1 MKPPPGDGPRWL
13 LMVGIPPEHTALADE
28 TGDPG
33 VAAEPDRD
41 TGATDRPGRRYG
53 MNRSSIAAAA
63 AFLLACAP
71 LGVHAQQA
79 PRAAAAASADTVS
92 LTLDAALTRALGES
106 DEIRLARSEV
116 GLANAE
122 VRATRAQAL
131 PQLSANVA
139 YTRTFASPFGGGGG
153 GITLPDSLRFS
164 PDSTLSLAQRVS
176 YLERNTPNAGLMG
189 IGSLFS
195 GLPFGQENTYT
206 ATLSGS
212 QTLFSGGRTGA
223 ALRIAR
229 SYRSAAELTLVE
241 REAEITLQVRTA
253 YTQAQLA
260 QELSTIARAALE
272 QAEAFLAQER
282 LRQRAG
288 ESSDLEVLRAEV
300 SRDNLRPQLV
310 QAENAAQLA
319 QLELKRLLNIPAGQ
333 PVRLTSPLDAPAQ
346 AAAEADAALATAGR
360 ASVAAAEQQVA
371 MREEGIRIAR
381 GAFLPT
387 VSLQAHY
394 GRQLQ
399 PTSMFA
405 FGESWRGD
413 AAATLNVSVPIF
425 SGGQRTAELQQA
437 RLEAERAR
445 LQLSQLREGVQV
457 EYEQARGEAERART
471 AITARQTTVQAAQR
485 VYDLTV
491 LRYQRGLATQL
502 EVSQSRLELLQARS
516 NLAQAIADLRIAAA
530 RVQRATGGTAQ

>member
-1 MKPPPGDGPRWL
+1 M
-13 LMVGIPPEHTALADE
+13 T
-28 TGDPG
+28 
-33 VAAEPDRD
+33 
-41 TGATDRPGRRYG
+41 
-53 MNRSSIAAAA
+53 RSTTVAAAA
-63 AFLLACAP
+63 ALLLALAP
-71 LGVHAQQA
+71 RGVQAQQ
-79 PRAAAAASADTVS
+79 PAAAASTRDTVS
-92 LTLDAALTRALGES
+92 LSLEGAVTRALGES
-106 DEIRLARSEV
+106 DEIRLARSDV
-116 GLANAE
+116 GLAAAQ

-131 PQLSANVA
+131 PQLSANLA

-153 GITLPDSLRFS
+153 IALPDSLSFS
-164 PDSTLSLAQRVS
+164 PDSTAPLAERVR
-176 YLERNTPNAGLMG
+176 YLEENATLAGLQG
-189 IGSLFS
+189 LGSLFS
-195 GLPFGQENTYT
+195 GLPFGQANTYT

-229 SYRSAAELTLVE
+229 SYRSAAELTLVD
-241 REAEITLQVRTA
+241 REAEIVLQVRTA
-253 YTQAQLA
+253 YTRAQLA
-260 QELSTIARAALE
+260 RELAGIARAALE

-310 QAENAAQLA
+310 QAENAAELA
-319 QLELKRLLNIPAGQ
+319 ELELKRLLNIPTGQ
-333 PVRLTSPLDAPAQ
+333 PVRLTSPLDAPARV
-346 AAAEADAALATAGR
+346 ATEADAALATTGR
-360 ASVAAAEQQVA
+360 ASIAAAERQVEIRDEA
-371 MREEGIRIAR
+371 IRIAR
-381 GAFLPT
+381 GAFLPS
-387 VSLQAHY
+387 VSVQAHY

-399 PTSMFA
+399 PSEIFG
-405 FGESWRGD
+405 FGETWRGD

-425 SGGQRTAELQQA
+425 NGGQRNAELQTA

-445 LQLSQLREGVQV
+445 LQLTQLREGVQV
-457 EYEQARGEAERART
+457 EYEQARGEAERARA
-471 AITARQTTVQAAQR
+471 AIAARQTTVQAAQR

-530 RVQRATGGTAQ
+530 RVERAVGGNGGD

>member
-1 MKPPPGDGPRWL
+1 M
-13 LMVGIPPEHTALADE
+13 T
-28 TGDPG
+28 
-33 VAAEPDRD
+33 
-41 TGATDRPGRRYG
+41 
-53 MNRSSIAAAA
+53 RSSILAVAALIAA
-63 AFLLACAP
+63 TAP
-71 LGVHAQQA
+71 HGLHGQTA
-79 PRAAAAASADTVS
+79 PQPAAGPRDTVAIS
-92 LTLDAALTRALGES
+92 LDGAVTRALNES

-116 GLANAE
+116 GLAAAQ

-131 PQLSANVA
+131 PQLSANLA

-153 GITLPDSLRFS
+153 IALPDSLRFE
-164 PDSTLSLAQRVS
+164 PDSTAPLAERVS
-176 YLERNTPNAGLMG
+176 YLERNTPSAGLTAL
-189 IGSLFS
+189 GSLFN

-241 REAEITLQVRTA
+241 REAEIVLQVRTA
-253 YTQAQLA
+253 YTRAQLA
-260 QELSTIARAALE
+260 DELAGIARAALE

-310 QAENAAQLA
+310 AAENAAQLA

-333 PVRLTSPLDAPAQ
+333 PVRLTSPLDAPER
-346 AAAEADAALATAGR
+346 AAAETDAVLATAGR
-360 ASVAAAEQQVA
+360 ASVAAAERQVA
-371 MREEGIRIAR
+371 IRDEAIRIAR
-381 GAFLPT
+381 GAFLPS
-387 VSLQAHY
+387 VSVAAHY

-399 PTSMFA
+399 PSQMFA
-405 FGESWRGD
+405 LGEDWRGD
-413 AAATLNVSVPIF
+413 AAATLSVSVPIF
-425 SGGQRTAELQQA
+425 NGGQRNAELQTA
-437 RLEAERAR
+437 RLESERAR

-471 AITARQTTVQAAQR
+471 AIAARQTTVQAAQR

-502 EVSQSRLELLQARS
+502 EVSQARLELLQARS
-516 NLAQAIADLRIAAA
+516 NLAQATADLRIAAA
-530 RVQRATGGTAQ
+530 RVERAAGGPNTTTRTAP

>member
-1 MKPPPGDGPRWL
+1 
-13 LMVGIPPEHTALADE
+13 
-28 TGDPG
+28 
-33 VAAEPDRD
+33 
-41 TGATDRPGRRYG
+41 
-53 MNRSSIAAAA
+53 MNRWSIAAGAALILAA
-63 AFLLACAP
+63 APHGAAGQTPAPAPAAGDTLA
-71 LGVHAQQA
+71 L
-79 PRAAAAASADTVS
+79 S
-92 LTLDAALTRALGES
+92 LDGAVTRALGES

-131 PQLSANVA
+131 PQLNANLG

-153 GITLPDSLRFS
+153 ITLPDSLGFS
-164 PDSTLSLAQRVS
+164 PDSTAPLAERVS
-176 YLERNTPNAGLMG
+176 YLERNTPNAGLIG
-189 IGSLFS
+189 LGSLFS

-229 SYRSAAELTLVE
+229 HYRSAAELTLQE
-241 REAEITLQVRTA
+241 RQADIALQVRTA

-260 QELSTIARAALE
+260 RELEEIARAALE
-272 QAEAFLAQER
+272 QAEAFLQQER

-319 QLELKRLLNIPAGQ
+319 ELELKRLLNIPSGQ
-333 PVRLTSPLDAPAQ
+333 PLRLTTRLEAPDVAV
-346 AAAEADAALATAGR
+346 ATADAAAATAGR
-360 ASVAAAEQQVA
+360 ASLAAAERQA
-371 MREEGIRIAR
+371 AIREEGIRIAR

-387 VSLQAHY
+387 VSVQAHY

-399 PTSMFA
+399 PSTMFG
-405 FGESWRGD
+405 FGETWRGD
-413 AAATLNVSVPIF
+413 AAASLNVSVPLF
-425 SGGQRTAELQQA
+425 SGGQRTAELQTA

-445 LQLSQLREGVQV
+445 LQLAQLREGVQV

-471 AITARQTTVQAAQR
+471 AIAARQTTVQAAQR
-485 VYDLTV
+485 VHDLTV

-516 NLAQAIADLRIAAA
+516 NLAQAIADLRIAGA
-530 RVQRATGGTAQ
+530 RLERATGTATPSAGSAD